1 MIKFGRFDDM
11 PGMRRQ
17 TRFAPSPTGFLHIGH
32 AYSALFA
39 WHSACHGPMRLRI
52 EDIDTTRCRP
62 EFAAAIEED
71 LAWLGLTWTMPVRRQ
86 SEHLREYRDALAR
99 LDQVGLLYPCFCTRG
114 QLAAL
119 LSAPHGAI
127 PVYPG
132 ICRALPPEIRAERVA
147 SGEAHALRLDITQ
160 ALRLTGPL
168 SWRDLDRGEVSA
180 RPDLAGDV
188 VLARKE
194 IQTSYHL
201 AVTLDDA
208 AEGIDLVTRGR
219 DLFEATHIHRLLQA
233 LLDLP
238 VPVWRHHDLL
248 LDRNGKRLA
257 KRDGARPIRA
267 WREAGHSPAEI
278 RSLAGFPD

>member
-1 MIKFGRFDDM
+1 M
-11 PGMRRQ
+11 PRQ

-39 WHSACHGPMRLRI
+39 WHSASGGTMRLRI

-62 EFAAAIEED
+62 DFAAAIEED
-71 LAWLGLTWTMPVRRQ
+71 LAWLGLTWPVSVRRQ
-86 SEHLREYRDALAR
+86 SDHLAAYRDALAR
-99 LDQVGLLYPCFCTRG
+99 LDQMGLLYPCFCTRG
-114 QLAAL
+114 QLAAV
-119 LSAPHGAI
+119 LSAPHGTTPA
-127 PVYPG
+127 YPG
-132 ICRALPPEIRAERVA
+132 FCRGLSPEIRAERIA
-147 SGEAHALRLDITQ
+147 AGEAHALRLDTTQ
-160 ALRLTGPL
+160 GLRLTGPL
-168 SWRDLDRGEVSA
+168 SWRDLDQGEVPA

-208 AEGIDLVTRGR
+208 AEEIELVTRGR

-233 LLDLP
+233 LLGLP
-238 VPVWRHHDLL
+238 VPVWRHHDLVA
-248 LDRNGKRLA
+248 DQTGKRLA

-267 WREAGHSPAEI
+267 YREAGHSPAEI
-278 RSLAGFPD
+278 RALAGFPD